1 MNLDEL
7 AANIENMTIGLDDTF
22 QFHCTRCGMC
32 CINRED
38 IMLSPMDIYKMAKE
52 LKITPTK
59 FFAQYCQTHIGDNSR
74 MPIIRLQPIGDDLR
88 CPLLKNHKCSVHKV
102 KPAVC
107 ALFPLGRYISL
118 KSQDYSAEAVG
129 NSEVKYLIQPI
140 ECGDNSQTHTVRE
153 WLSDFDIKTEDEAF
167 VRWHQTVAKVGPK
180 ISELEKAWDMMTMIE
195 VWFMV
200 RVFLYERYDTEEPF
214 MPQFEENAA
223 IVNAALDDIPRL
235 KELIRI
241 ARRA

>member
-167 VRWHQTVAKVGPK
+167 VRWHQTVAKVGTK

-241 ARRA
+241 ARGA

>member
-7 AANIENMTIGLDDTF
+7 AANIEKMTIGLDDTF

-167 VRWHQTVAKVGPK
+167 VRWHQTVAQVGTK

-241 ARRA
+241 ARGA